1 MRTRTARGF
10 TLIELLV
17 VITIVVLVSAAVLPA
32 IVPALSQRQISE
44 SARILQAALAGAR
57 DAAIRAGDIR
67 GVRLMPDPVLTVPS
81 LADATGTGVTTVSV
95 SNAGTRTLAYNRF
108 VAIEPAGDY
117 KEGHV
122 SFSGINLNGTAT
134 THPIPPFPPGPT
146 NTPPTTTASWNTPTG
161 LPPNYPWPSPGI
173 TAGSAVYPC
182 YQTSNPNPPPSGT
195 VLMIEQE
202 LFVGGPPSPSTA
214 TIPPPNAPTTW
225 YWNIRIGD
233 KIRISDA
240 GRFYTVV
247 GPMNVTNPELFVNVG
262 PPGTPSPLVRS
273 WTYLNGTITT
283 GQVAVYPNPEFLFV
297 VNGQDDNNDGFVDNG
312 WDGVDNNNNG
322 VIDDL
327 LEWTEMETVVG
338 TITGDVDQPYTID
351 RRPVPTR
358 GAREVALPP
367 NIVVDA
373 TSWRTTTE
381 RSRLP
386 IDPFTLNVDIMV
398 DPGGTVV
405 PSTLYSS
412 PTVPG
417 LSGLQTAFFHF
428 WLTERQDV
436 HELTEMWGVN
446 ANGAP
451 NSNPNTGQ
459 SYMLPM
465 PLGTLN
471 YSPTNPNLVLKGERR
486 LVTLFTRTGLL
497 TSDSVENFNGN
508 NINLP
513 YVDAQLGLR
522 EAK

>member
-1 MRTRTARGF
+1 M
-10 TLIELLV
+10 
-17 VITIVVLVSAAVLPA
+17 VITIVALVSAAVLPA
-32 IVPALSQRQISE
+32 ILPALSQRQISE

-67 GVRLMPDPVLTVPS
+67 GVRLLPDPVLTVPS
-81 LADATGTGVTTVSV
+81 LADATGTGLATTSV
-95 SNAGTRTLAYNRF
+95 SNAGTATLGYNRF

-122 SFSGINLNGTAT
+122 SLAGLALNGANP
-134 THPIPPFPPGPT
+134 THPLPPFPIGAIAA
-146 NTPPTTTASWNTPTG
+146 TTTATWNTPSG
-161 LPPNYPWPSPGI
+161 LPPAYPWPSPGFG
-173 TAGSAVYPC
+173 AGAAVYPA
-182 YQTSNPNPPPSGT
+182 YPAPNSTTGPAGT

-202 LFVGGPPSPSTA
+202 LFSGGPPAPASNTSLA
-214 TIPPPNAPTTW
+214 SLIPNPPTSW

-233 KIRISDA
+233 KIRISAA
-240 GRFYTVV
+240 GRSYTVV
-247 GPMNVTNPELFVNVG
+247 GPMIVTNPELFVNVG

-273 WTYLNGTITT
+273 WTYVGGTIMT
-283 GQVAVYPNPEFLFV
+283 GQSPVYPNPEFLFV
-297 VNGQDDNNDGFVDNG
+297 VNGQDDNSDGYVDNG
-312 WDGVDNNNNG
+312 WDGVDNNNNT

-327 LEWTEMETVVG
+327 AEWTETEQFVG
-338 TITGDVDQPYTID
+338 TITGTDDQPYTIN

-373 TSWRTTTE
+373 TSWRTTLE

-386 IDPFTLNVDIMV
+386 IDPFTLNVDVMV
-398 DPGGTVV
+398 DPGGAIV

-417 LSGLQTAFFHF
+417 LSGLQTAFFQF

-436 HELTEMWGVN
+436 HELTEMWGVSSG
-446 ANGAP
+446 GAP
-451 NSNPNTGQ
+451 NPNPNTGQ

-465 PLGTLN
+465 PLGTPN
-471 YSPTNPNLVLKGERR
+471 YTPTNPNLALKGERR

-497 TSDSVENFNGN
+497 TSDSLENFNGN